1 MYTISNLPEYIY
13 IGNSKGIYSVAI
25 DVSLWIDLYGTSDI
39 NIYFIPPDTN
49 EDNGYFVNITITN
62 GILTW
67 NVQEQDI
74 GVIGRGYCII
84 ILNGNNKIKKS
95 DTIIVVIQ

>member
-62 GILTW
+62 GVLTW

-74 GVIGRGYCII
+74 GIIGRGYRII
-84 ILNGNNKIKKS
+84 ILNDNNKIKKS